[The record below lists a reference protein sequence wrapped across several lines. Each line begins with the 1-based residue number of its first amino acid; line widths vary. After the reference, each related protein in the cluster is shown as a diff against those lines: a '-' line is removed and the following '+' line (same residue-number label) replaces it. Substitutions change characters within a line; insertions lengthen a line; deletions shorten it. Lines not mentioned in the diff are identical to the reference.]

1 MLAYTAGDSLQAIAN
16 TYGFDTVRGS
26 HEAISVPLAPRRRA
40 SSATWRSWSV
50 LALAVILHGVRSLP
64 LSS

>member
-1 MLAYTAGDSLQAIAN
+1 MLAYTAGDSLQAIAR

-26 HEAISVPLAPRRRA
+26 HEGIAVPLAPRRRV
-40 SSATWRSWSV
+40 SSAAVRSLSGLV
-50 LALAVILHGVRSLP
+50 LAVILHSLRSLP